1 MALSKPGNEVRI
13 GVYICHCGTNIAGV
27 VDVEAVR
34 RYAEE
39 LPGVVLAKTY
49 TYMCSEP
56 GQKLIKDTIKEYNL
70 NRVVVAACSPR
81 LHEPTF
87 RRCVAEAG
95 LNPYLFEMANIRE
108 HCSWVHMEEPEKA
121 TEKAKD
127 LVRMAVSKVGQLEPL
142 EPMTVSV
149 RRDVLVIGG
158 GIAGITAALDLA
170 NAGFKVYLVE
180 RQPSIGGHMAQ
191 LDKTFPTMDC
201 SQCILTPKMVD
212 VARHPNI
219 ELITYA
225 EVKAVEGYVGNFK
238 VKIEKKP
245 RYVDEDKCTGCGVC
259 SQKCP
264 MKKIPDEFNAGLGTR
279 TAIYIPF
286 PQAIPH
292 VAVIDPEHCLYLT
305 KGKCRVCE
313 KFCQANAINFE
324 QKPEEIELDVGAIIV
339 ATGYEVYDPTQDEEY
354 GYGRYEDVI
363 TALQMERLL
372 SASGPTGGM
381 VVRPSD
387 KAKPKKVAYVQCVG
401 SRSKR
406 PGHAPYCSRICCMYA
421 IKQAIQLKE
430 KYPDIDVCIFYID
443 LRTFGRGYEE
453 FYWRAQEAGVR
464 FIRGRVGE
472 IWRNREGKL
481 VVRAEDTL
489 TGRVLEEPFDMVVLS
504 AGLRPAEGTK
514 DLAALLKIPLGPDGF
529 FLEAHPKLR
538 PVDTVVD
545 GIFVCGTATGPK
557 DIVDTVAQAKAAA
570 AGAMALLSRGEIVV
584 EPLVATVDEER
595 CRGCGRCEEVCEFG
609 AISVVEKG
617 GRLVAQVNEALCKG
631 CGACS
636 VRCPTG
642 AVKVKQFKPGQ
653 VLAVV
658 GAVRS

>member
-1 MALSKPGNEVRI
+1 MAKGPRI

-27 VDVEAVR
+27 VDVEAVK
-34 RYAEE
+34 RYAEK
-39 LPGVVLAKTY
+39 LPGVVVAKTY
-49 TYMCSEP
+49 PYMCSEP
-56 GQKLIKDTIKEYNL
+56 GQNLIKEDIEAGL
-70 NRVVVAACSPR
+70 VDRVVVAACSPR

-87 RRCVAEAG
+87 RRVLKEAG

-108 HCSWVHMEEPEKA
+108 HCSWVHMREPGKA

-127 LVRMAVSKVGQLEPL
+127 IVRMAVAKARLLGPL
-142 EPMTVSV
+142 QPIEVSA
-149 RRDVLVIGG
+149 RREVLVIGG

-170 NAGFKVYLVE
+170 NAGFHVYLVE
-180 RQPSIGGHMAQ
+180 RGPSIGGHMAQ

-212 VARHPNI
+212 VARHQDI
-219 ELITYA
+219 ELFTNS
-225 EVKAVEGYVGNFK
+225 EVVGLEGFAGNFR
-238 VKIEKKP
+238 VRVLRKP
-245 RYVDEDKCTGCGVC
+245 YYVDLDKCTGCGLCVDF
-259 SQKCP
+259 CP
-264 MKKIPDEFNAGLGTR
+264 IEVPSEFDAGMGAR
-279 TAIYIPF
+279 KAIYIPF
-286 PQAIPH
+286 PQAVPH
-292 VAVIDPEHCLYLT
+292 VAIIDPEHCLYFL
-305 KGKCRVCE
+305 KKKCMVCE
-313 KFCQANAINFE
+313 EVCQELAAGAIDFSQE
-324 QKPEEIELDVGAIIV
+324 PKEIELDVGAIIV
-339 ATGYEVYDPTQDEEY
+339 ATGYDVYDPTQDEEY

-453 FYWRAQEAGVR
+453 FYWRAQEHGVR

-472 IWRNREGKL
+472 IWRSREGRL

-489 TGRVLEEPFDMVVLS
+489 SGRVLEEPFDMVVLS
-504 AGLRPAEGTK
+504 AGLRPAAGTK

-570 AGAMALLSRGEIVV
+570 ASAMALLSKGRIVV
-584 EPLVATVDEER
+584 EPLVAAVDEER

-617 GRLVAQVNEALCKG
+617 GRLVAEVNEAVCKG

-642 AVKVKQFKPGQ
+642 AIKVRHFKPGQ

-658 GAVRS
+658 GAVRP